1 MSIINRALRWLRR
14 DKAVA
19 SDRAAVQMTVSP
31 VAKTVHPSDGRLALR
46 TGRTVTRHGLRCIE
60 LMGGRT
66 VMMLAR
72 RADRV
77 AWSKWGGIYNV

>member
-1 MSIINRALRWLRR
+1 MNIINQVLRWLRR

-31 VAKTVHPSDGRLALR
+31 VAKTVRPSDGRIALR
-46 TGRTVTRHGLRCIE
+46 GGRTVTRHGLRCIE
-60 LMGGRT
+60 LMGGRA

-77 AWSKWGGIYNV
+77 AFARRAA